1 MLKHLG
7 IPAVIDAFIN
17 SEKRFP
23 LPSSAPPPLSQVLR
37 TSQAKQYTGKYD
49 YEEHFGKSCQLIY
62 YKHLHFDN
70 TRHRYKIEDSVY
82 ELT

>member
-7 IPAVIDAFIN
+7 IPAVVDAFIN

-23 LPSSAPPPLSQVLR
+23 LPSSAPPPLSQ
-37 TSQAKQYTGKYD
+37 AKHYTGKYD
-49 YEEHFGKSCQLIY
+49 YEEHFGISCQLIY

-70 TRHRYKIEDSVY
+70 TRHGYKIEDSVY
-82 ELT
+82 E